1 MVRVVFVVL
10 ILQELVK
17 LFYVHCENY
26 LIGLS
31 L

>member
-1 MVRVVFVVL
+1 MIAFVVL

-17 LFYVHCENY
+17 LFYVNCENY
-26 LIGLS
+26 LIGLG